1 MNKITPSSK
10 SKVRRS
16 SRLSKRKADDEIPR
30 IVKVQKSKRSSSSSS
45 RRQSTTTTT
54 TTNYDNSNIS
64 NISNS
69 SDDSEFYSKE
79 EMQRMVD
86 QHEADI
92 EELEGRIVQLERN
105 IKIIM
110 MVTMMS

>member
-30 IVKVQKSKRSSSSSS
+30 IVKVQKSKRSSSSR
-45 RRQSTTTTT
+45 RRQSTTT

-64 NISNS
+64 NISTS